1 MQSPQYEIPLP
12 YSYAPINSFIPNGP
26 YLYPLTMYY
35 CTFMKACTQKKKK
48 NEEEFFSL
56 LLMILFNYYY
66 RIDDYT

>member
-48 NEEEFFSL
+48 MRKNFSA
-56 LLMILFNYYY
+56 YC
-66 RIDDYT
+66 